1 MVIYHWRDEKKIRI
15 VSWLRGPGHSSRAR
29 GSLVSH
35 LSQMLHQITARCSP
49 ETDKASNTAKTAVC
63 GSSTSS
69 SITALLSSS
78 ASPVTC
84 QCSPSVI
91 ILELGCEHLNQQQPG
106 AASKRYKYFSDLLNI
121 FTAAGPSPG
130 PGLVSAARRG
140 GRGSE
145 VIKFDHPT
153 IKHLLFKLRG
163 STAAQRRPPCL
174 ALNWRTSTGPGF

>member
-1 MVIYHWRDEKKIRI
+1 MRRKFA
-15 VSWLRGPGHSSRAR
+15 WLRGPGHSSRAR

-35 LSQMLHQITARCSP
+35 LSQMLHQITARCS
-49 ETDKASNTAKTAVC
+49 SNTAKTAVC

-163 STAAQRRPPCL
+163 STAAQRRPPCS
-174 ALNWRTSTGPGF
+174 ALNWRTSTVGRGFKHKLAFCGRMLL

>member
-1 MVIYHWRDEKKIRI
+1 MIYHWRDEKKIRI

-49 ETDKASNTAKTAVC
+49 LDGRGFQHSKNCSVWR
-63 GSSTSS
+63 
-69 SITALLSSS
+69 ITALLSSS
-78 ASPVTC
+78 LSPVTC

-153 IKHLLFKLRG
+153 IKHLLFKLGG
-163 STAAQRRPPCL
+163 STAAERRPPCS

>member
-1 MVIYHWRDEKKIRI
+1 MIYHWRDEKKIRM
-15 VSWLRGPGHSSRAR
+15 VTRTRPQQPGPGQPGVTLVTDAPSDNRSLLSRD
-29 GSLVSH
+29 
-35 LSQMLHQITARCSP
+35 
-49 ETDKASNTAKTAVC
+49 EASNTAKTAVC

-153 IKHLLFKLRG
+153 IKHLLFKLGGRQH
-163 STAAQRRPPCL
+163 SSTETAAL
-174 ALNWRTSTGPGF
+174 LSTKLENGTGRGF

>member
-1 MVIYHWRDEKKIRI
+1 MWR
-15 VSWLRGPGHSSRAR
+15 
-29 GSLVSH
+29 
-35 LSQMLHQITARCSP
+35 
-49 ETDKASNTAKTAVC
+49 
-63 GSSTSS
+63 
-69 SITALLSSS
+69 ITALLSSS
-78 ASPVTC
+78 LSPVTC

-91 ILELGCEHLNQQQPG
+91 ILELGWEHLNQQQPG

-163 STAAQRRPPCL
+163 STAAQRRPPC
-174 ALNWRTSTGPGF
+174 ALFSTKLENEHWPRLLSTSWLFAAVCCYDLHTSAFQNPDVGDRQNINAISRFWFIAF